1 MYVEEKREVKMR
13 TRITKI
19 ETLPKLEKKTK
30 VAAYCRVSSGK
41 DAMLHSLSNQVS
53 YYNDLIRNTPGWGF
67 VGVYADEAVSGTKD
81 TRDAFQKLVND
92 CRKGKIDLIIV
103 KAISRFAR
111 NTITMLATIRELK
124 KLGVDVFFE
133 EQNLH
138 SLSSEGELVL
148 TFLASFAQ
156 EEARN
161 VSENMKWRVK
171 RNFEQGV
178 PWSEPRNLG
187 YEFQGKKMI
196 VIPKEANLVR
206 RIFDM
211 YVGGMG
217 FQAIANRLNEE
228 NIKAMHG
235 GKWKKEAVRYILNNV
250 NYTGDLLLQKYFN
263 ADYLSKKSKWNTGQ
277 KDKYL
282 VEDDHEA
289 IVSKDTFRLAR
300 ELMNKRARQF
310 NIVGKK
316 STPHDLASLVK
327 CSICGKT
334 YRHKTTRYTEKWICS
349 TYSSEGKAHCASKAV
364 PDKELKRLA
373 DEVVA
378 GDVSKIG
385 RIVVH
390 PDNTLVFFL
399 TDGRAVTKKW
409 HNISRKDSWT
419 DKMKEEA
426 RRKTLEKIKE
436 KR

>member
-1 MYVEEKREVKMR
+1 MDFVR
-13 TRITKI
+13 TVTQLLAYSTLDDVHIDSIVIEQYILVLFSDRI
-19 ETLPKLEKKTK
+19 
-30 VAAYCRVSSGK
+30 S
-41 DAMLHSLSNQVS
+41 
-53 YYNDLIRNTPGWGF
+53 
-67 VGVYADEAVSGTKD
+67 
-81 TRDAFQKLVND
+81 QKFFF
-92 CRKGKIDLIIV
+92 RKP
-103 KAISRFAR
+103 
-111 NTITMLATIRELK
+111 IRELK

-178 PWSEPRNLG
+178 PWSEPRTLG

-316 STPHDLASLVK
+316 SIPHDLASLVK

-373 DEVVA
+373 DAALFAHSLGIKVNAGHGIDYENIKLLLREVPHLNELN
-378 GDVSKIG
+378 IG
-385 RIVVH
+385 HSIIC
-390 PDNTLVFFL
+390 
-399 TDGRAVTKKW
+399 RAVFTGIE
-409 HNISRKDSWT
+409 NAVAEMLGLMSSYQG
-419 DKMKEEA
+419 
-426 RRKTLEKIKE
+426 
-436 KR
+436 